1 MRVLGASYMN
11 YEDKDGND
19 INLTICITG
28 NCLDTII
35 GRVSF
40 SNYYGDNNNNNNLL
54 GGTRNSSQK
63 SGFRHDGTLSV
74 HVYKEIE
81 NGNQIDI
88 VGEKVKFIVISSN
101 NCTRYGISAVTDSD
115 GIATCNILHGDEWTL
130 ENAGEYGISTLVEN
144 CNLWTAYAKYEE
156 EPGLLLNAINT
167 TVCDNN
173 HYYNN
178 VNERRNDDIKYIRI
192 APMLVVSAYTLSQN
206 SQKIPIINEI
216 VEFHAFESG
225 DCGEFIASAI
235 TDNSGVARIY
245 LSEDYGWESI
255 GSTVY
260 DLRDSTNW
268 TAYMTHDGVTQ
279 SGHTG
284 SDYIGCG
291 VSAYTNSISLDDYT
305 DEILFDFVPKFDSL
319 IVRTVCSSD
328 NSPISDCQ
336 VTIRAINECGDGY
349 IINGYTNIYGEFIA
363 YNDMSYGWRFVGG
376 NCQSHERADLNQCE
390 TWTAYVN
397 YNGASQSITNSISST
412 TETEFQFDCAYGYP
426 FSSVCVYTYFG
437 YPGNAVP
444 LQGADV
450 TVRLYDSESA
460 ETFNGNSDVNGFF
473 EVGLDQVT
481 ELSGQILHWNCEAS
495 YSGETVY
502 GHSINITVHGSRT
515 QYLYFLEDPQDI
527 ENNRLVVSA
536 YTIDALTDIKTPIV
550 NEVVTFV
557 VAGVKGEKCSK
568 SAITDSHGIAYVY
581 LSDNGWVEYDEPSYT
596 VAEILSTATC
606 WFAFMEHNGETHSGI
621 TQTSCTPPDDVL
633 MTNTNPIETKKW
645 DEINFYETYGWG
657 FCDNE
662 ITVHCFYDDATL
674 AENIPISV
682 SSITDNGDLFITLG
696 TTDSNGDF
704 SVHGNPNDWVH
715 FGENHGSNIY
725 EVNSFSACGF
735 YDNDV
740 MYGYLSNPNG
750 NNCVINIMFKKKL
763 EPIEFDCDAIDD
775 CNYKWFDIYL
785 DGEGNKKIVTDTNNH
800 YDLGHN
806 DLCIIRPK
814 REFRNE
820 FWDNLDDFER
830 VLLDRDTTPIYTAR
844 LETPYTIDN
853 YYFYNLKTYTWPTV
867 DGVTPDLTTSRF
879 QGYINSLISLAQYHD
894 EFDSDNLWRMMT
906 HESIKNLD
914 WTFMRINDS
923 DSSSDEED
931 NGLDSSR
938 MRGTLNVYG
947 RFFDDLK
954 RYSDNIK
961 TSNNITY
968 DEKNNL
974 PDYFLT
980 DAVEIGGFEAASVSS
995 FSAISTDSVN
1005 TIQSDDNFK
1014 KTLSTVNS
1022 NFMRRL
1028 AINETYIH
1036 SLKGTRNGL
1045 KAVLGLFGYREN
1057 SGDTPTTTIGEFDI
1071 HEYIAIA
1078 NNFPSYVETS
1088 RLRSLIDYVNYDE
1101 NDNFMKG
1108 YPVAVVSP
1116 LGDDSDE
1123 NDYYLI
1129 PWFNS
1134 YESYKHPFYFQ
1145 QKGGWGKIMT
1155 KEIDESITIA
1165 SSITEDYD
1173 VSIYGETEPYMKFV
1187 SNIEELKSIS
1197 NNAVFEDMVCYV
1209 TDISKMYEEYED
1221 APGEYP
1227 DDERLDYSHYFIL
1240 KNISLSNYIGFV
1252 DTDLYYCY
1260 GWRNIRLR
1268 EFTGATPTTRD
1279 GLIVLYLESIKEN
1292 SKDNNPHLG
1301 KGEYDDGASYIDKF
1315 NLIFGDDISDG
1326 SFEYLKDGDQE
1337 DLDDYESAST
1347 IGFDVTNMVENNKK
1361 CYYFED
1367 SQSQIQYRNGGE
1379 EDSSLSSIPI
1389 RTWTET
1395 IYTLMPVGD
1404 EDSYDYSDYEPFVNP
1419 ENEDDHVD
1427 EAAANSIINVK
1438 NLVINFGISN
1448 NIYAKKYIE
1457 KVVIPYL
1464 EHMIPSTTI
1473 LRYKFDNDNNYDYVD
1488 LGLPSGTLWAKH
1500 NIQDNNGKDLYFA
1513 WGETQGYTEEQI
1525 GVNKVF
1531 NGGDYELG
1539 PFDSGDNVNFGMEKY
1554 NNVDLLTVL
1563 ENEDDA
1569 ASVNWG
1575 NGWRM
1580 PKEWEFKELLGFG
1593 GFGGY
1598 TETEWG
1604 VVDGVSGLTVTSN
1617 VNGNKLFLPAI
1628 GYGFNSRVR
1637 DKNHGYYWSSDLY
1650 NERVSGAIRLYLN
1663 GGDYGATNEYS
1674 RFYGY
1679 LVRPVRS
1686 NN

>member
-1 MRVLGASYMN
+1 MSRKDKLIKSKSIYTIRKKHQTLSDATIYENDHVTIIRDDGIFNTDMPLFSDSNFKFRIRSGGNGKKKHNRYGWITNEFSDDNVFTLSNMPENNSITDESKIVQKPNYSSLRDFAYYGSAVELVKATVNDIIMRYPGGISYYSGLDAPEVWVEGRRYFLVSNEFNIDFWTPKGVSVDEIENPMRVLGASYMN

-40 SNYYGDNNNNNNLL
+40 SNYYVDNNNSNNNLL
-54 GGTRNSSQK
+54 GVRNSLQK
-63 SGFRHDGTLSV
+63 SGVRHNSILSV

-88 VGEKVKFIVISSN
+88 VGEKVKFIVISSD
-101 NCTRYGISAVTDSD
+101 NCTRYGVSAVTDSD

-130 ENAGEYGISTLVEN
+130 EHAGEYGISTSLEN

-156 EPGLLLNAINT
+156 EPGHLLNAINT
-167 TVCDNN
+167 TVCDNYY
-173 HYYNN
+173 YYNSI
-178 VNERRNDDIKYIRI
+178 NETRNDDIKYVRV
-192 APMLVVSAYTLSQN
+192 AKMLTVSANTLTQN
-206 SQKIPIINEI
+206 NTKIPIRNET
-216 VEFHAFESG
+216 VYFHAFESG
-225 DCGEFIASAI
+225 SCGEFIASAI

-245 LSEDYGWESI
+245 LSEDYGWRSS
-255 GSTVY
+255 GSNVY
-260 DLRDSTNW
+260 DLRESTNW
-268 TAYMTHDGVTQ
+268 TAYMTHDGITQ

-284 SDYIGCG
+284 SEYIGCG
-291 VSAYTNSISLDDYT
+291 VSGYTNSIALNDYA
-305 DEILFDFVPKFDSL
+305 DEILFDYVPNFDSL
-319 IVRTVCSSD
+319 IVRTICSRDSSFIGGVHVVIEAVAD
-328 NSPISDCQ
+328 GG
-336 VTIRAINECGDGY
+336 CGY
-349 IINGYTNIYGEFIA
+349 TINGYTNQNGEFVA
-363 YNDMSYGWRFVGG
+363 YNDMNYGWVWFNNGICINRPL
-376 NCQSHERADLNQCE
+376 LNDCT
-390 TWTAYVN
+390 TWKAYAT
-397 YNGASQSITNSISST
+397 YNGITQTITNNISDT
-412 TETEFQFDCAYGYP
+412 TEAEFQLDCVYDYP
-426 FSSVCVYTYFG
+426 FMSVFVYTYFG
-437 YPGNAVP
+437 YPGNASP

-460 ETFNGNSDVNGFF
+460 ETFNGNSNENGFF
-473 EVGLDQVT
+473 EVGLDQAT
-481 ELSGQILHWNCEAS
+481 ELSGQILHWNCEAT
-495 YSGETVY
+495 YNGETVY
-502 GHSINITVHGSRT
+502 GQSINLMANGSRR
-515 QYLYFLEDPQDI
+515 QYLYFLEEPQHID
-527 ENNRLVVSA
+527 NYRLVVSA

-557 VAGVKGEKCSK
+557 VAGINGEKCSK

-645 DEINFYETYGWG
+645 DEIDFYETSGWG

-662 ITVHCFYDDATL
+662 ITVHCFYHDDTL

-735 YDNDV
+735 YNNDV
-740 MYGYLSNPNG
+740 IYGYLSNPNG
-750 NNCVINIMFKKKL
+750 DNCVINIMFKKKL

-785 DGEGNKKIVTDTNNH
+785 DGDGIKHIVTDTNNH
-800 YDLGHN
+800 YDLGGN

-814 REFRNE
+814 RQFRNE

-853 YYFYNLKTYTWPTV
+853 FYYYNLKTYTWPTV

-879 QGYINSLISLAQYHD
+879 HGYLNSLISLAQYHD

-923 DSSSDEED
+923 DSSSDDED

-954 RYSDNIK
+954 RYADNIK
-961 TSNNITY
+961 STNNISY

-980 DAVEIGGFEAASVSS
+980 DSVEIGGFEATSISS
-995 FSAISTDSVN
+995 FSAISTDFSN
-1005 TIQSDDNFK
+1005 TQQIDDNFK

-1028 AINETYIH
+1028 SINETYIH

-1045 KAVLGLFGYREN
+1045 KSILGLFGYKEN
-1057 SGDTPTTTIGEFDI
+1057 SGETPTTTAGEFDI
-1071 HEYIAIA
+1071 HEYVAIA
-1078 NNFPSYVETS
+1078 NNFPSYAETS
-1088 RLRSLIDYVNYDE
+1088 RLRSLVDYVNYDE
-1101 NDNFMKG
+1101 NTNFMKG

-1116 LGDDSDE
+1116 LGENSDE
-1123 NDYYLI
+1123 YDYYLI

-1134 YESYKHPFYFQ
+1134 NETYKYPFYFQ

-1155 KEIDESITIA
+1155 KEINEPITIA

-1197 NNAVFEDMVCYV
+1197 NNAVFENMVCYV

-1279 GLIVLYLESIKEN
+1279 GLIVLYLESIIEN
-1292 SKDNNPHLG
+1292 SKDNNPHFG
-1301 KGEYDDGASYIDKF
+1301 KGEYDDGASYIEKF
-1315 NLIFGDDISDG
+1315 NLIFGDDLDYG
-1326 SFEYLKDGDQE
+1326 VFDFLKDGDQE
-1337 DLDDYESAST
+1337 DLDNYEEIST
-1347 IGFDVTNMVENNKK
+1347 LGFDVTNMVENNKK

-1367 SQSQIQYRNGGE
+1367 SQSQIQYRT
-1379 EDSSLSSIPI
+1379 SIDENPDVFSVPMH
-1389 RTWTET
+1389 TWTET
-1395 IYTLMPVGD
+1395 IYTLIPVGE
-1404 EDSYDYSDYEPFVNP
+1404 EDSYDYSDYEDFVNP
-1419 ENEDDHVD
+1419 ENADDHVD
-1427 EAAANSIINVK
+1427 EAAANSIVNVK
-1438 NLVINFGISN
+1438 NLVINFGTNGNLYIR
-1448 NIYAKKYIE
+1448 KYIE
-1457 KVVIPYL
+1457 KTVIPYL

-1473 LRYKFDNDNNYDYVD
+1473 LRYKFDNVETNNDNNEIE
-1488 LGLPSGTLWAKH
+1488 SK
-1500 NIQDNNGKDLYFA
+1500 K
-1513 WGETQGYTEEQI
+1513 
-1525 GVNKVF
+1525 
-1531 NGGDYELG
+1531 
-1539 PFDSGDNVNFGMEKY
+1539 
-1554 NNVDLLTVL
+1554 
-1563 ENEDDA
+1563 
-1569 ASVNWG
+1569 
-1575 NGWRM
+1575 
-1580 PKEWEFKELLGFG
+1580 
-1593 GFGGY
+1593 
-1598 TETEWG
+1598 
-1604 VVDGVSGLTVTSN
+1604 
-1617 VNGNKLFLPAI
+1617 
-1628 GYGFNSRVR
+1628 
-1637 DKNHGYYWSSDLY
+1637 
-1650 NERVSGAIRLYLN
+1650 
-1663 GGDYGATNEYS
+1663 
-1674 RFYGY
+1674 
-1679 LVRPVRS
+1679 
-1686 NN
+1686 